1 MNGNWPDALYPTG
14 HGQLGKDGQ
23 MARGGLVTGRQP
35 SAEETPALDQEQDHE
50 QDGAESKS
58 AVAPC
63 SEAHG
68 AVSG

>member
-1 MNGNWPDALYPTG
+1 MNGPIGHWPDALYPTG

-23 MARGGLVTGRQP
+23 MPHMARQRGNWSLDDSQSV
-35 SAEETPALDQEQDHE
+35 EETPAVRVR
-50 QDGAESKS
+50 GSKS